1 VRVLV
6 DTQLLLWALAT
17 PARLPP
23 PTKKYISD
31 AEVYVSAASIW
42 EIGIKAALGKLQA
55 DPAEVLSALEPA
67 GFIELPVTGI
77 HAARVA
83 TLPPIHRDPFDR
95 MLVAQALTEP
105 MLLLTNDVALA
116 SYGDIVTVV

>member
-1 VRVLV
+1 VL
-6 DTQLLLWALAT
+6 A
-17 PARLPP
+17 
-23 PTKKYISD
+23 
-31 AEVYVSAASIW
+31 
-42 EIGIKAALGKLQA
+42 
-55 DPAEVLSALEPA
+55 ALEPA
-67 GFIELPVTGI
+67 GFIELPVMGV

-116 SYGDIVTVV
+116 SYGDIVTVA